1 MSLHSMQD
9 PQALRRQLKQLRSS
23 LSARARSDAEALVIH
38 QLLHQP
44 RFLRARRVAG
54 YFGRNGEIDPMPLL
68 ARAAAMHKHCYLPV
82 LHPFRAGSLWFCR
95 WHPGERL
102 RLNRYGIPEPVPS
115 AGAMIPARWLDL
127 VVVPLLGFDSDC
139 HRLGMGGGYYDRTF
153 SFARR
158 HRLASRP
165 YLIGVAHEV
174 QRVDALPIRPWDVQL
189 DSVVTDRNCYSCR
202 RKPISPHCASHD

>member
-102 RLNRYGIPEPVPS
+102 QLNRYGIPEPVPS
-115 AGAMIPARWLDL
+115 AGAT
-127 VVVPLLGFDSDC
+127 SDAAPG
-139 HRLGMGGGYYDRTF
+139 L
-153 SFARR
+153 ARR
-158 HRLASRP
+158 RRRSRAARRGTHGGRRNGAACSRACQTRGEGATARGASRSSSAEKVTSMAP
-165 YLIGVAHEV
+165 SAS
-174 QRVDALPIRPWDVQL
+174 ARPRSL
-189 DSVVTDRNCYSCR
+189 ARAPR
-202 RKPISPHCASHD
+202 